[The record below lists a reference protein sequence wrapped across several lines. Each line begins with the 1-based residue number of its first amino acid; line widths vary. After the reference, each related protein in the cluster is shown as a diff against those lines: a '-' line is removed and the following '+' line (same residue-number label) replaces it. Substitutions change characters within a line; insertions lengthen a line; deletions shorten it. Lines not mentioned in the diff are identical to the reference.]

1 MQLFQYLG
9 LFEMKAQELR
19 RDALRLQAAALCG
32 VASTGFLDL
41 MECFY
46 RVEETEEEEVLG
58 DTSSFAEFVSAARKE
73 KARDKDCELI
83 SKAKVDVEDDEIDI
97 DEEEDS
103 DDESVAST
111 ASEKPKMLKQKK
123 VKLSTKYPDK
133 CSRDEAQ
140 LFFPT
145 SQETMHDTGVPAKYI
160 GSRENLPQYKGL
172 YCCLF
177 DSCDYGAQVRASTCS
192 HLRRVHLGHAIG
204 CRYCP
209 AKGWWQA
216 RYWVNHMKSQH
227 PDLPRFEVVVLP
239 PNPEAVKIEP
249 ELPAQEEH
257 SAIPVPKDQA
267 DSSVERPSA
276 KRVKREATDLLSYE
290 EWEAESREGELYLLA
305 DSPNPNQPRPK
316 AAAIRYRTKPSGGV
330 TAESASAV
338 VTSMSSETPRSLSS
352 VQESKAPTYSV
363 ASDSQAVSVMALHEG
378 EEFESTETYVIES

>member
-1 MQLFQYLG
+1 MQLFQYSG

-19 RDALRLQAAALCG
+19 RDALRLQTAALCG

-41 MECFY
+41 MENFY
-46 RVEETEEEEVLG
+46 RVEETEEEEVLA
-58 DTSSFAEFVSAARKE
+58 DTSSFSEFVSAVRKE
-73 KARDKDCELI
+73 KVRDKDSELV
-83 SKAKVDVEDDEIDI
+83 SKSKVDVEDDEIDI
-97 DEEEDS
+97 DDEEDS

-111 ASEKPKMLKQKK
+111 ASEKPKTLKQKK
-123 VKLSTKYPDK
+123 VKLSTNKYPDK

-160 GSRENLPQYKGL
+160 GSRENLPQYRGL

-192 HLRRVHLGHAIG
+192 HIRRVHLGHAIG
-204 CRYCP
+204 CHYCP

-227 PDLPRFEVVVLP
+227 PGLPKFEVVVLP

-249 ELPAQEEH
+249 ELFVQEEH
-257 SAIPVPKDQA
+257 FTIPVPKSQA
-267 DSSVERPSA
+267 EAPVDKPST
-276 KRVKREATDLLSYE
+276 KRIKREVSQLMSYQ
-290 EWEAESREGELYLLA
+290 EWEAASKEGELYLLA

-316 AAAIRYRTKPSGGV
+316 AEAIRYRTKPSGGG
-330 TAESASAV
+330 SCRIRQCYCHLYFFGIL
-338 VTSMSSETPRSLSS
+338 P
-352 VQESKAPTYSV
+352 KIP
-363 ASDSQAVSVMALHEG
+363 
-378 EEFESTETYVIES
+378 